1 MTTKKMSAA
10 MNTPNLGLRSAE
22 IGSPGARPRTLSHAL
37 AIWVAAITVLA
48 MTVLAAPVQAASKKA
63 AAEPITQVYFIRGFM
78 GVFSTGFDK
87 MAKDLEKSRIHAE
100 VYSHL
105 SASAITAKIVR
116 EFGQS
121 KKRRKKLVLI
131 GHSFGGNAALSV
143 ASQLRQKDIRVD
155 LVITVDPT
163 RSGPVS
169 PNVRK
174 YVNYYFPGNGLG
186 AKLAAKSVPA
196 KRITNIDMR
205 KRSDIAGEGDDH
217 WTITNN
223 AAITKEIT
231 TAIKRALR

>member
-1 MTTKKMSAA
+1 MTKTHLAFPF
-10 MNTPNLGLRSAE
+10 TDIQLRK
-22 IGSPGARPRTLSHAL
+22 TLLQTVHSAL
-37 AIWVAAITVLA
+37 AIWVTVMAIVA
-48 MTVLAAPVQAASKKA
+48 MAVFSAPVQAASKKS
-63 AAEPITQVYFIRGFM
+63 AAEPVTQVYFIRGFM

-87 MAKDLEKSRIHAE
+87 MAKDLEKSRVQAE

-105 SASAITAKIVR
+105 SGSSITAKIVR

-131 GHSFGGNAALSV
+131 GHSFGGNAALAV
-143 ASQLRQKDIRVD
+143 ASKLRQKDIRVD

-169 PNVRK
+169 SNVRK

-186 AKLAAKSVPA
+186 AKLAAKSIPA
-196 KRITNIDMR
+196 KRITNINMR
-205 KRSDIAGEGDDH
+205 KRSDIAAEGDDH

-223 AAITKEIT
+223 AAMTKEII

>member
-1 MTTKKMSAA
+1 MNIANTAFTQAEARLSNGLHRALHSAL
-10 MNTPNLGLRSAE
+10 T
-22 IGSPGARPRTLSHAL
+22 
-37 AIWVAAITVLA
+37 IWVVVATIVVAMAALS
-48 MTVLAAPVQAASKKA
+48 APVHAASKKPS
-63 AAEPITQVYFIRGFM
+63 AEPVTQVYFIRGFM

-87 MAKDLEKSRIHAE
+87 MAKDLEKSRVHAE

-105 SASAITAKIVR
+105 SGSAITAKIVR
-116 EFGQS
+116 EFGQT

-143 ASQLRQKDIRVD
+143 ANRLREKDIKVD

-186 AKLAAKSVPA
+186 AKLAAKSIPA

-205 KRSDIAGEGDDH
+205 KRSDIEGDGH

-231 TAIKRALR
+231 AAIKRAVR

>member
-1 MTTKKMSAA
+1 
-10 MNTPNLGLRSAE
+10 MNTLILGLRSAE
-22 IGSPGARPRTLSHAL
+22 TRSPGPLARALSHAL
-37 AIWVAAITVLA
+37 VIWVAAITVLA
-48 MTVLAAPVQAASKKA
+48 MAVLSTPVQAASKKA
-63 AAEPITQVYFIRGFM
+63 AAEPVTQVYFIRGFL

-87 MAKDLEKSRIHAE
+87 MAKDLEKSGIRAE

-105 SASAITAKIVR
+105 SGSSITSRIVR

-121 KKRRKKLVLI
+121 KKRRKKLVLV

-143 ASQLRQKDIRVD
+143 ASQLRQKDITVD

-196 KRITNIDMR
+196 KRITNINMR
-205 KRSDIAGEGDDH
+205 KRSDVTGEGDDH

-223 AAITKEIT
+223 AAITKEII
-231 TAIKRALR
+231 TAVKRTVR